1 MLGGTIYT
9 RSTSQNNLDERSRDI
24 SPKKDV
30 CGDALWS
37 KYLAQ
42 TNDEKGATTLRS
54 DASFLENLLKVL

>member
-1 MLGGTIYT
+1 VEENHYNSQEEEPASSVLGATIYA
-9 RSTSQNNLDERSRDI
+9 RSTSQNNFEEKSRDI

-42 TNDEKGATTLRS
+42 AGE
-54 DASFLENLLKVL
+54 